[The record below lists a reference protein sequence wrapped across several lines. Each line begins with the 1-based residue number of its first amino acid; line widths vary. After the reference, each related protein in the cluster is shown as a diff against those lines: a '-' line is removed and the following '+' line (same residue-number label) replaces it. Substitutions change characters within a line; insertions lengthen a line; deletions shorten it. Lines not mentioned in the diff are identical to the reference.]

1 MEGKQDELFTG
12 PTLQKI
18 EDMMEYA
25 YPVLQQFPKS
35 EKFAMAADM
44 KLVMDVML
52 EKAVEAQKKYFKKT
66 TLQELDV
73 ANTKLQHYL
82 RVAFRLRFV
91 SMHKYEVWS
100 KQLVEIGVGY
110 FRRVVEVVF
119 FAVIEDL
126 LAECFYLFFRL
137 FFREVFNWHGIH
149 FPVSFLR
156 TYFLLIIAFPK
167 KDVNTR

>member
-82 RVAFRLRFV
+82 RVAFRGLKILASQSAFRRYKRTAHAV
-91 SMHKYEVWS
+91 RRP
-100 KQLVEIGVGY
+100 QGVGFFGKAPTR
-110 FRRVVEVVF
+110 FR
-119 FAVIEDL
+119 
-126 LAECFYLFFRL
+126 
-137 FFREVFNWHGIH
+137 
-149 FPVSFLR
+149 
-156 TYFLLIIAFPK
+156 AFCN
-167 KDVNTR
+167 VRQFV

>member
-100 KQLVEIGVGY
+100 KQLVEI
-110 FRRVVEVVF
+110 
-119 FAVIEDL
+119 
-126 LAECFYLFFRL
+126 
-137 FFREVFNWHGIH
+137 
-149 FPVSFLR
+149 
-156 TYFLLIIAFPK
+156 
-167 KDVNTR
+167 

>member
-73 ANTKLQHYL
+73 ANRSKTCRCFSKKSNSL
-82 RVAFRLRFV
+82 RSPNSVRRTLIASERRLR
-91 SMHKYEVWS
+91 
-100 KQLVEIGVGY
+100 G
-110 FRRVVEVVF
+110 
-119 FAVIEDL
+119 
-126 LAECFYLFFRL
+126 
-137 FFREVFNWHGIH
+137 
-149 FPVSFLR
+149 
-156 TYFLLIIAFPK
+156 
-167 KDVNTR
+167 